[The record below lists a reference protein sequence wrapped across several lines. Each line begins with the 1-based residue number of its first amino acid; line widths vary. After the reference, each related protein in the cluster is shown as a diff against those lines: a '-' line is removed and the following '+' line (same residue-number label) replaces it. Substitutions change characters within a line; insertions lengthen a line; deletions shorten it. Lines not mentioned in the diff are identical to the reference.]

1 MIIESKIIAVI
12 LFGLGASLYL
22 FGLMILS
29 GVRKIDKEDRL
40 SFGIAFILSLVLG
53 YLLIIY
59 YRRYT
64 VMANLKA
71 TRKEFE
77 DYVNLQRDGLVNMNE
92 MDKVL
97 RLTRLNQESYEDII
111 NHYDEYVKAYPIKEF
126 KYPPED
132 E

>member
-1 MIIESKIIAVI
+1 
-12 LFGLGASLYL
+12 
-22 FGLMILS
+22 
-29 GVRKIDKEDRL
+29 
-40 SFGIAFILSLVLG
+40 
-53 YLLIIY
+53 
-59 YRRYT
+59 
-64 VMANLKA
+64 MANLKA

-77 DYVNLQRDGLVNMNE
+77 DYVNLQRDGVVNMNE

-126 KYPPED
+126 KYPSDD

>member
-1 MIIESKIIAVI
+1 
-12 LFGLGASLYL
+12 
-22 FGLMILS
+22 
-29 GVRKIDKEDRL
+29 
-40 SFGIAFILSLVLG
+40 
-53 YLLIIY
+53 
-59 YRRYT
+59 
-64 VMANLKA
+64 MANLKA

-77 DYVNLQRDGLVNMNE
+77 DYVNLQRDGVVNMNE

-111 NHYDEYVKAYPIKEF
+111 KHYDEYVKAYPIKEF

>member
-1 MIIESKIIAVI
+1 
-12 LFGLGASLYL
+12 
-22 FGLMILS
+22 
-29 GVRKIDKEDRL
+29 
-40 SFGIAFILSLVLG
+40 
-53 YLLIIY
+53 
-59 YRRYT
+59 
-64 VMANLKA
+64 MANLKA

-111 NHYDEYVKAYPIKEF
+111 NHYDEYVKAYHIKEF

>member
-1 MIIESKIIAVI
+1 
-12 LFGLGASLYL
+12 
-22 FGLMILS
+22 
-29 GVRKIDKEDRL
+29 
-40 SFGIAFILSLVLG
+40 
-53 YLLIIY
+53 
-59 YRRYT
+59 
-64 VMANLKA
+64 MANLKA

-126 KYPPED
+126 KYPQED

>member
-1 MIIESKIIAVI
+1 
-12 LFGLGASLYL
+12 
-22 FGLMILS
+22 
-29 GVRKIDKEDRL
+29 
-40 SFGIAFILSLVLG
+40 
-53 YLLIIY
+53 
-59 YRRYT
+59 
-64 VMANLKA
+64 MANLKA

-77 DYVNLQRDGLVNMNE
+77 DYVNLQRDGVVNMNE

-126 KYPPED
+126 KYTPED

>member
-1 MIIESKIIAVI
+1 
-12 LFGLGASLYL
+12 
-22 FGLMILS
+22 
-29 GVRKIDKEDRL
+29 
-40 SFGIAFILSLVLG
+40 
-53 YLLIIY
+53 
-59 YRRYT
+59 
-64 VMANLKA
+64 MANLKA

-77 DYVNLQRDGLVNMNE
+77 DYVNLQRDGVVNMNE

-126 KYPPED
+126 KCPSED

>member
-1 MIIESKIIAVI
+1 
-12 LFGLGASLYL
+12 
-22 FGLMILS
+22 
-29 GVRKIDKEDRL
+29 
-40 SFGIAFILSLVLG
+40 
-53 YLLIIY
+53 
-59 YRRYT
+59 
-64 VMANLKA
+64 MANLKA

-97 RLTRLNQESYEDII
+97 RLTRLTKESYEDII

-126 KYPPED
+126 KYTQDD

>member
-1 MIIESKIIAVI
+1 MKPC
-12 LFGLGASLYL
+12 LH
-22 FGLMILS
+22 
-29 GVRKIDKEDRL
+29 
-40 SFGIAFILSLVLG
+40 
-53 YLLIIY
+53 

-77 DYVNLQRDGLVNMNE
+77 DYVNLQRDGVVNMNE

-97 RLTRLNQESYEDII
+97 RLTRLTQESYEDII
-111 NHYDEYVKAYPIKEF
+111 NHYEEYVKAYPIKEF

>member
-1 MIIESKIIAVI
+1 
-12 LFGLGASLYL
+12 
-22 FGLMILS
+22 
-29 GVRKIDKEDRL
+29 
-40 SFGIAFILSLVLG
+40 
-53 YLLIIY
+53 
-59 YRRYT
+59 
-64 VMANLKA
+64 MANLKA

-77 DYVNLQRDGLVNMNE
+77 DYVNLQRDGLVNMND

-126 KYPPED
+126 KCPSDD

>member
-1 MIIESKIIAVI
+1 
-12 LFGLGASLYL
+12 
-22 FGLMILS
+22 
-29 GVRKIDKEDRL
+29 
-40 SFGIAFILSLVLG
+40 
-53 YLLIIY
+53 
-59 YRRYT
+59 
-64 VMANLKA
+64 MANLKA

-77 DYVNLQRDGLVNMNE
+77 DYVNLQRDGVVNMNE

-126 KYPPED
+126 KYPTDD

>member
-1 MIIESKIIAVI
+1 
-12 LFGLGASLYL
+12 
-22 FGLMILS
+22 
-29 GVRKIDKEDRL
+29 
-40 SFGIAFILSLVLG
+40 
-53 YLLIIY
+53 
-59 YRRYT
+59 
-64 VMANLKA
+64 MANLKA

-77 DYVNLQRDGLVNMNE
+77 DYVNLQRDGVVNMNE

-126 KYPPED
+126 KYPSED

>member
-1 MIIESKIIAVI
+1 
-12 LFGLGASLYL
+12 
-22 FGLMILS
+22 
-29 GVRKIDKEDRL
+29 
-40 SFGIAFILSLVLG
+40 
-53 YLLIIY
+53 
-59 YRRYT
+59 
-64 VMANLKA
+64 MANLKA

-111 NHYDEYVKAYPIKEF
+111 NHYEEYVKAYPIKEF
-126 KYPPED
+126 KYPSED

>member
-1 MIIESKIIAVI
+1 
-12 LFGLGASLYL
+12 
-22 FGLMILS
+22 
-29 GVRKIDKEDRL
+29 
-40 SFGIAFILSLVLG
+40 
-53 YLLIIY
+53 
-59 YRRYT
+59 
-64 VMANLKA
+64 MANLKA

-77 DYVNLQRDGLVNMNE
+77 DYVNLQRDGVVNMNE

-126 KYPPED
+126 KCPSDD

>member
-1 MIIESKIIAVI
+1 
-12 LFGLGASLYL
+12 
-22 FGLMILS
+22 
-29 GVRKIDKEDRL
+29 
-40 SFGIAFILSLVLG
+40 
-53 YLLIIY
+53 
-59 YRRYT
+59 
-64 VMANLKA
+64 MANLKA

-97 RLTRLNQESYEDII
+97 RLTRLNQESYEGII
-111 NHYDEYVKAYPIKEF
+111 NHYEEYVKAYPIKEF

>member
-1 MIIESKIIAVI
+1 
-12 LFGLGASLYL
+12 
-22 FGLMILS
+22 
-29 GVRKIDKEDRL
+29 
-40 SFGIAFILSLVLG
+40 
-53 YLLIIY
+53 
-59 YRRYT
+59 
-64 VMANLKA
+64 MANLKA
-71 TRKEFE
+71 TKKEFE

-126 KYPPED
+126 KYPQED

>member
-1 MIIESKIIAVI
+1 
-12 LFGLGASLYL
+12 
-22 FGLMILS
+22 
-29 GVRKIDKEDRL
+29 
-40 SFGIAFILSLVLG
+40 
-53 YLLIIY
+53 
-59 YRRYT
+59 
-64 VMANLKA
+64 MANLKA

-126 KYPPED
+126 KCHSED

>member
-1 MIIESKIIAVI
+1 
-12 LFGLGASLYL
+12 
-22 FGLMILS
+22 
-29 GVRKIDKEDRL
+29 
-40 SFGIAFILSLVLG
+40 
-53 YLLIIY
+53 
-59 YRRYT
+59 
-64 VMANLKA
+64 MANLKA
-71 TRKEFE
+71 TQKEFE

-111 NHYDEYVKAYPIKEF
+111 NNYDEYVKAYPIKEF

>member
-1 MIIESKIIAVI
+1 
-12 LFGLGASLYL
+12 
-22 FGLMILS
+22 
-29 GVRKIDKEDRL
+29 
-40 SFGIAFILSLVLG
+40 
-53 YLLIIY
+53 
-59 YRRYT
+59 
-64 VMANLKA
+64 MANLKA

-97 RLTRLNQESYEDII
+97 MLTRLNQESYEDII
-111 NHYDEYVKAYPIKEF
+111 NNYDEYVKAYPIKEF

>member
-1 MIIESKIIAVI
+1 
-12 LFGLGASLYL
+12 
-22 FGLMILS
+22 
-29 GVRKIDKEDRL
+29 
-40 SFGIAFILSLVLG
+40 
-53 YLLIIY
+53 
-59 YRRYT
+59 
-64 VMANLKA
+64 MANLKA

-77 DYVNLQRDGLVNMNE
+77 DYVNLQRDGVVNMNE

-126 KYPPED
+126 KYSPED

>member
-1 MIIESKIIAVI
+1 
-12 LFGLGASLYL
+12 
-22 FGLMILS
+22 
-29 GVRKIDKEDRL
+29 
-40 SFGIAFILSLVLG
+40 
-53 YLLIIY
+53 
-59 YRRYT
+59 
-64 VMANLKA
+64 MANLKA

-111 NHYDEYVKAYPIKEF
+111 NHYEEYVKAYHIKEF
-126 KYPPED
+126 KYPSDD

>member
-1 MIIESKIIAVI
+1 M
-12 LFGLGASLYL
+12 
-22 FGLMILS
+22 
-29 GVRKIDKEDRL
+29 
-40 SFGIAFILSLVLG
+40 
-53 YLLIIY
+53 
-59 YRRYT
+59 YT

-77 DYVNLQRDGLVNMNE
+77 DYVNLQRDGVINMNE

-97 RLTRLNQESYEDII
+97 RLTRLTQESYEDII
-111 NHYDEYVKAYPIKEF
+111 NHYEEYVKAYPIKEF

>member
-1 MIIESKIIAVI
+1 
-12 LFGLGASLYL
+12 
-22 FGLMILS
+22 
-29 GVRKIDKEDRL
+29 
-40 SFGIAFILSLVLG
+40 
-53 YLLIIY
+53 
-59 YRRYT
+59 
-64 VMANLKA
+64 MANLKA

-111 NHYDEYVKAYPIKEF
+111 NHYEEYVKSYPIKEF

>member
-1 MIIESKIIAVI
+1 
-12 LFGLGASLYL
+12 
-22 FGLMILS
+22 
-29 GVRKIDKEDRL
+29 
-40 SFGIAFILSLVLG
+40 
-53 YLLIIY
+53 
-59 YRRYT
+59 
-64 VMANLKA
+64 MANLKA
-71 TRKEFE
+71 TSKEFE

-111 NHYDEYVKAYPIKEF
+111 NHYDEYVKTYPIKEF